1 MKINLS
7 ATILRRSITKIFFPR
22 EANRSAKTAPVNP
35 APIITASN
43 ILSPPKFFAQTLPLP
58 DENKFVRDNSPPLD
72 DQKIF
77 SPREANRS
85 AKTAPIIIA
94 SNILSPSKFFA
105 QAYSLRRGKSICIIG
120 NKIHER
126 TDAAMAEK
134 ISLRKQKKFRARQ
147 TILTAA
153 AQQFKL
159 HGFANTSI
167 AGIMQAAGL
176 GVGTFYNYFSSK
188 EEVLL
193 TLAKNL
199 RARVEKSIA
208 AAKKINQSSPELL
221 EVCCVCTSK
230 MIDENRFILPL
241 FISASEHS
249 DKPEQIPQS
258 LSPGFREL
266 FEEIILRGQ
275 EQGEFRADVPANI
288 ISEMIH
294 SIYQTTAFSKLE
306 ISFQENIRLKIK
318 ILLDGIRTADKK
330 FFRSGDR

>member
-1 MKINLS
+1 
-7 ATILRRSITKIFFPR
+7 
-22 EANRSAKTAPVNP
+22 
-35 APIITASN
+35 
-43 ILSPPKFFAQTLPLP
+43 
-58 DENKFVRDNSPPLD
+58 
-72 DQKIF
+72 
-77 SPREANRS
+77 
-85 AKTAPIIIA
+85 
-94 SNILSPSKFFA
+94 
-105 QAYSLRRGKSICIIG
+105 
-120 NKIHER
+120 
-126 TDAAMAEK
+126 MAEK

-318 ILLDGIRTADKK
+318 ILLDGIKTVDEK